1 LFNHLVISFHKY
13 YYYIIN
19 VEQQKLKKMKIISK
33 TIKFLPLF
41 LMALVITSCSYDD
54 DNGGTTTTPPQLNIV
69 ETAIATSELT
79 SLVAALQAADGD
91 LVTVLSGSGPFTVLA
106 PTNAAFA
113 TFLSDNNF
121 ANLSDVPTDV
131 LSQILLNHVISADL
145 SSTDLTGLGAGYTRT
160 NATGAGGNTMSIY
173 FNTSNGVRF
182 NNVSSVST
190 ADVSASNGTV
200 HIVDAVIGLPS
211 IVDHAVNNSNFSE
224 LAGALTSEDLVT
236 TLQGAGPFTVLAPV
250 NDAFSDFTNPDS
262 NALSN
267 ILLNH
272 VLVGAITST
281 DLVGLGNIY
290 TNSLATGPNGNAISL
305 YANTDNGV
313 RFNGVSSVAIADVI
327 GTNGIIHA
335 VDAVIDIPSVV
346 TFATAD
352 PNFST
357 LVTALTTLTPETD
370 FVATLSTSNGTSPAP
385 FTVFAPTNDAF
396 AALDAIPAEDVLTQV
411 LLHHVLGNANVTST
425 NLVASNGAA
434 PTMLNGQAITISLP
448 GTEDN
453 IADVTDG
460 AGNTDIGI
468 IAVDVQAGNGVIHV
482 LNKVMLPSAD

>member
-1 LFNHLVISFHKY
+1 
-13 YYYIIN
+13 
-19 VEQQKLKKMKIISK
+19 
-33 TIKFLPLF
+33 
-41 LMALVITSCSYDD
+41 
-54 DNGGTTTTPPQLNIV
+54 
-69 ETAIATSELT
+69 
-79 SLVAALQAADGD
+79 
-91 LVTVLSGSGPFTVLA
+91 
-106 PTNAAFA
+106 
-113 TFLSDNNF
+113 
-121 ANLSDVPTDV
+121 
-131 LSQILLNHVISADL
+131 
-145 SSTDLTGLGAGYTRT
+145 
-160 NATGAGGNTMSIY
+160 
-173 FNTSNGVRF
+173 
-182 NNVSSVST
+182 
-190 ADVSASNGTV
+190 
-200 HIVDAVIGLPS
+200 
-211 IVDHAVNNSNFSE
+211 
-224 LAGALTSEDLVT
+224 
-236 TLQGAGPFTVLAPV
+236 
-250 NDAFSDFTNPDS
+250 
-262 NALSN
+262 
-267 ILLNH
+267 
-272 VLVGAITST
+272 
-281 DLVGLGNIY
+281 
-290 TNSLATGPNGNAISL
+290 
-305 YANTDNGV
+305 NGV

>member
-1 LFNHLVISFHKY
+1 MFNHLVISFHKY

-281 DLVGLGNIY
+281 DLVSLGNIY
-290 TNSLATGPNGNAISL
+290 TNSLATGPNDNAISL
-305 YANTDNGV
+305 YSNTDNGV

-352 PNFST
+352 
-357 LVTALTTLTPETD
+357 
-370 FVATLSTSNGTSPAP
+370 
-385 FTVFAPTNDAF
+385 
-396 AALDAIPAEDVLTQV
+396 
-411 LLHHVLGNANVTST
+411 
-425 NLVASNGAA
+425 
-434 PTMLNGQAITISLP
+434 
-448 GTEDN
+448 
-453 IADVTDG
+453 
-460 AGNTDIGI
+460 
-468 IAVDVQAGNGVIHV
+468 
-482 LNKVMLPSAD
+482 